1 MRIKISNITDLQT
14 EIARLKIEKKE
25 HEQFLVNQYQ
35 LLKHKV
41 EAPARIFN
49 MVVSN
54 VPGVDMVKGLISGIG
69 SKKGSGKSDWLTKTV
84 QLALPLVLN
93 RTLLKNASWLKKGLV
108 LFASETAAREVNQ
121 TSVSSVIDKITSFI
135 KPKKKKKKEKL
146 AEAEVVT
153 AQVAPPQ
160 HPPMITAEESVQ
172 DNIYGIPKD
181 SETY

>member
-1 MRIKISNITDLQT
+1 MRIKISNITDLQS
-14 EIARLKIEKKE
+14 EIARLKGKKKE
-25 HEQFLVNQYQ
+25 QERFLVDQYQ

-54 VPGVDMVKGLISGIG
+54 VPGVDMVKGLVSGIG
-69 SKKGSGKSDWLTKTV
+69 SLKGTKKSDWLTKTV
-84 QLALPLVLN
+84 QLGLPLVLN
-93 RTLLKNASWLKKGLV
+93 RTLLRNAGWLKKGLV

-121 TSVSSVIDKITSFI
+121 TTVSSIIDKITSFV
-135 KPKKKKKKEKL
+135 KPKKKKKKDKVADEI
-146 AEAEVVT
+146 ERTE
-153 AQVAPPQ
+153 VAPPL

-172 DNIYGIPKD
+172 DNAYGIPKD